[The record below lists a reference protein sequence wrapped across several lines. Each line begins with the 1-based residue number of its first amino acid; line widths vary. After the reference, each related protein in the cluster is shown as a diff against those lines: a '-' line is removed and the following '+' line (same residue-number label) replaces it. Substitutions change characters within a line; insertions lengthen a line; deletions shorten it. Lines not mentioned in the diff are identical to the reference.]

1 MCYLF
6 PEPTYFFFSSD
17 IPALLYYTHIP
28 TIAISLL
35 VGFFVFWN
43 GKNLLLNQLFLGIS
57 IFFSLWT
64 IIDLIAWTNTHSELI
79 LSVWSLLGLLFSFIS
94 IFCIYFIYV
103 FLKKKDIS
111 LKIKSILILLLAP
124 VAFLSSSSFNLSGFN
139 ITACDAFEFEHIP
152 FQSYYTLLGVLAIV
166 WIFVLLVQHYRVA
179 TLEFKKQITLMGIG
193 IELFIFSFFF
203 MVFIGSYFTGIGL
216 LPDSQLEFYGLFG
229 MMIFI
234 VYISILIVRFK
245 AFNVKL
251 IATQALV
258 WGLAILIGS
267 QFFFIKVPT
276 NFVLNGIGFLA
287 AIILG
292 QYLIRSVKKEIAQRE
307 ELAKLNIDLQDLLK
321 QRESLVHLVTH
332 KVKGSFTRSKYIF
345 AGILDGTF
353 GDINPEI
360 KKRAEQGLESDNMG
374 IETVD
379 LVLNVANMQKGLIKY
394 DMKNVNFKE
403 IILKSIEDKKI
414 SAEAKGL
421 KLETD
426 IKPVSPSQGGDGEY
440 NILGDVIWL
449 KEAVNNLIENSIKY
463 TKEGKILVG
472 LEKKD
477 NKIKLY
483 VQDNGVGI
491 TEDDK
496 RNLFT
501 EGGRGKDSVKVNV
514 DSTGYGLYTVKL
526 IVEAHKGK
534 VWVESEG
541 TGKGSTF
548 FVELPS

>member
-1 MCYLF
+1 MLLVPRNYILF
-6 PEPTYFFFSSD
+6 FASGV
-17 IPALLYYTHIP
+17 PALLYYSHIP
-28 TIAISLL
+28 IVFVGLI
-35 VGFFVFWN
+35 VGFYIFWN
-43 GKNLLLNQLFLGIS
+43 NRQFLLNRLLLGILVFSSIWTISNLITWTNIHSNLILFMWS
-57 IFFSLWT
+57 FFSLC
-64 IIDLIAWTNTHSELI
+64 
-79 LSVWSLLGLLFSFIS
+79 LGLIS
-94 IFCIYFIYV
+94 ILCIYFIYV
-103 FLKKKDIS
+103 FLDKKDVS
-111 LKIKSILILLLAP
+111 TRIKVIFLALLSPTIFLASTN
-124 VAFLSSSSFNLSGFN
+124 LNLSGFD
-139 ITACDAFEFEHIP
+139 ITNCDAFKFEWLP
-152 FQSYYTLLGVLAIV
+152 FRLYYSSLGILAII
-166 WIFVLLVQHYRVA
+166 WIFVLLIRRYRNA
-179 TLEFKKQITLMGIG
+179 ASDFKKQIVLMGTG
-193 IELFIFSFFF
+193 IELFLLSFFLTEF
-203 MVFIGSYFTGIGL
+203 LASYLTRIGV
-216 LPDSQLEFYGLFG
+216 LPDSSLEMYGLFG
-229 MMIFI
+229 IVIFMI
-234 VYISILIVRFK
+234 YISILVVRFR

-251 IATQALV
+251 LATQALV

-267 QFFFIKVPT
+267 QFFFIKIPT

-292 QYLIRSVKKEIAQRE
+292 QYLIKSVKKEIAQKE

-345 AGILDGTF
+345 AGLLDGTF
-353 GDINPEI
+353 GEI
-360 KKRAEQGLESDNMG
+360 SAQVRKYAQTGLESDNMG

-403 IILKSIEDKKI
+403 IILKSIEDKKGP
-414 SAEAKGL
+414 AEMKGL
-421 KLETD
+421 QVETD
-426 IKPVSPSQGGDGEY
+426 IKDGEY
-440 NILGDVIWL
+440 NILGDAIWL

-463 TKEGKILVG
+463 TKEGKILVR

-477 NKIKLY
+477 NKIELSVK
-483 VQDNGVGI
+483 DNGVGI

-496 RNLFT
+496 KNLFT

-534 VWVESEG
+534 VWEESEG
-541 TGKGSTF
+541 ANKGSTF